1 MNNDIIIIL
10 IIFFILIIRKN
21 KEHWGS
27 VGHWISHTASS
38 AYHGVAHAATDTA
51 QFIGDN
57 TMKGICYMP
66 GVKQMSNE
74 LLKRTAESRWNNRL
88 KIIPCDKKDEMVND
102 AAEVGTWIAPG
113 QAGHAAHAAH
123 VAYEQQIK
131 KCHML
136 KGNCKRGPRQ
146 GPYPN
151 NQSAQLIHQNYTCD
165 WNEETERCN
174 CCSSLNCPNGW
185 TKLNNKQCYKN
196 GSNPG
201 KNNTNNCPK
210 EFPYKTNVTRYGNNG
225 LCYNNKNFANQG
237 WGAPHSWCAFKP
249 ATGQIRS
256 EIRKGEGVYCESKNS
271 NRCSLGDDTTYTKC
285 IGGSNNCKNVN
296 NYMLGY
302 EVVRPPSD
310 HARMC

>member
-1 MNNDIIIIL
+1 MNNEIIIIL

-27 VGHWISHTASS
+27 VGNWVS
-38 AYHGVAHAATDTA
+38 HAAHTVSHAVIEPTA
-51 QFIGDN
+51 KFIGDN
-57 TMKGICYMP
+57 TIKGLCYMP

-102 AAEVGTWIAPG
+102 AAEIGTWIAPG
-113 QAGHAAHAAH
+113 RAGHAAHAAH
-123 VAYEQQIK
+123 VAYEQQIR

-151 NQSAQLIHQNYTCD
+151 NQSAQLIHQNYICN
-165 WNEETERCN
+165 WNEGTKRCN
-174 CCSSLNCPNGW
+174 CCSNG
-185 TKLNNKQCYKN
+185 
-196 GSNPG
+196 
-201 KNNTNNCPK
+201 
-210 EFPYKTNVTRYGNNG
+210 
-225 LCYNNKNFANQG
+225 
-237 WGAPHSWCAFKP
+237 
-249 ATGQIRS
+249 
-256 EIRKGEGVYCESKNS
+256 
-271 NRCSLGDDTTYTKC
+271 
-285 IGGSNNCKNVN
+285 NCKNVN

-302 EVVRPPSD
+302 EVIRPPSE

>member
-1 MNNDIIIIL
+1 
-10 IIFFILIIRKN
+10 
-21 KEHWGS
+21 
-27 VGHWISHTASS
+27 
-38 AYHGVAHAATDTA
+38 
-51 QFIGDN
+51 
-57 TMKGICYMP
+57 MP

-102 AAEVGTWIAPG
+102 AAEIGTWIAPG
-113 QAGHAAHAAH
+113 RAGHAAHAAH
-123 VAYEQQIK
+123 VAYEQQIR

-201 KNNTNNCPK
+201 KNNTNNCPN
-210 EFPYKTNVTRYGNNG
+210 EFPYKTHVTRYGNNG
-225 LCYNNKNFANQG
+225 LCYNNKNFANRG

-256 EIRKGEGVYCESKNS
+256 EIRNGDGTYCESKNS
-271 NRCSLGDDTTYTKC
+271 NRCSLGDDITYTKC
-285 IGGSNNCKNVN
+285 IGGSSGNCKNVN

-302 EVVRPPSD
+302 EVIRPPSE